1 MCAVDQAAGALR
13 GQNGALNWAERQ
25 PHSITDTERVIT
37 EKETQGTFWEERH
50 DFIGALGQ
58 VTAMW
63 GVSQG
68 GCQSQKKS
76 RPGSTLGET
85 ARAGVSRVEA
95 VGIG

>member
-25 PHSITDTERVIT
+25 PHSITDRERVIT

-63 GVSQG
+63 GVREDVRA
-68 GCQSQKKS
+68 KK
-76 RPGSTLGET
+76 
-85 ARAGVSRVEA
+85 RAVLAPHWGKLREQE
-95 VGIG
+95 